1 MNFLDVTLN
10 LQEETFSP
18 YRKPNNDPLY
28 VDSRSNHPPSIIKH
42 IPEAIN
48 KRISTLS
55 SDQTSFNLSAPFYQN
70 ALRRSN
76 YNTVLQYS
84 ADENCDDTPSSTT
97 RRRRRKIIWFNPPFS
112 KNVKTNIARNFLQLI
127 DKHFPRTSRLYKI
140 FNRNSV
146 KVSYSCMS
154 NIKSVIS
161 NRNQHLLGKKNEPE
175 KKETCN
181 CHMLKTNVRL
191 TVNVY
196 QQVSFTKQKSRQVT
210 AKKRRRDVQE
220 EVCQS

>member
-55 SDQTSFNLSAPFYQN
+55 SDQTSFNLSIQLIQN

-76 YNTVLQYS
+76 YNTTLQYS
-84 ADENCDDTPSSTT
+84 ADENCDDTPSSKT
-97 RRRRRKIIWFNPPFS
+97 RRRKEKLYGSTPRS
-112 KNVKTNIARNFLQLI
+112 AR
-127 DKHFPRTSRLYKI
+127 
-140 FNRNSV
+140 
-146 KVSYSCMS
+146 
-154 NIKSVIS
+154 
-161 NRNQHLLGKKNEPE
+161 
-175 KKETCN
+175 
-181 CHMLKTNVRL
+181 MLKRTLLV
-191 TVNVY
+191 T
-196 QQVSFTKQKSRQVT
+196 SFN
-210 AKKRRRDVQE
+210 
-220 EVCQS
+220 

>member
-1 MNFLDVTLN
+1 MLLHGKSGRLADKARKTLHTIFHDLGLKITAEVNNHIVNFLDVTLN

-76 YNTVLQYS
+76 YNTTLQYS
-84 ADENCDDTPSSTT
+84 ADETVTIHHHQRRGGGKEKLYGSTPRS
-97 RRRRRKIIWFNPPFS
+97 
-112 KNVKTNIARNFLQLI
+112 AR
-127 DKHFPRTSRLYKI
+127 
-140 FNRNSV
+140 
-146 KVSYSCMS
+146 
-154 NIKSVIS
+154 
-161 NRNQHLLGKKNEPE
+161 
-175 KKETCN
+175 
-181 CHMLKTNVRL
+181 MLKRTLLV
-191 TVNVY
+191 T
-196 QQVSFTKQKSRQVT
+196 SFN
-210 AKKRRRDVQE
+210 
-220 EVCQS
+220 